1 MKLQLFSSRTGVS
14 APNLVAIQDAELEM
28 MPTVLV
34 CPLRSDELL
43 TPVRVEVIAAGRR
56 CVVLCEL
63 ARPIHRRVLVAAGQ
77 LDDAD
82 SRRVMN
88 AFQMLLAK

>member
-1 MKLQLFSSRTGVS
+1 VKLQLFSSRTGVS
-14 APNLVAIQDAELEM
+14 APNLVAIQDVELEM
-28 MPTVLV
+28 VPTVLV
-34 CPLRSDELL
+34 CPLRFDEPL
-43 TPVRVEVIAAGRR
+43 TPVRVEVTAAGRR

-82 SRRVMN
+82 SQGVMK

>member
-1 MKLQLFSSRTGVS
+1 VKLQLFSSRTGVPE
-14 APNLVAIQDAELEM
+14 PNLVAIQDAELEM
-28 MPTVLV
+28 VPTVLV
-34 CPLRSDELL
+34 CPLRSDESL
-43 TPVRVEVIAAGRR
+43 TPVRVEVAAAGRR

-82 SRRVMN
+82 SQRVMN
-88 AFQMLLAK
+88 AFRMLPAK

>member
-1 MKLQLFSSRTGVS
+1 
-14 APNLVAIQDAELEM
+14 VAIQDAELEM
-28 MPTVLV
+28 MPTGLV